1 MTSWLKLYRAA
12 MKKDKEIIDEKIQM
26 GEQEELI
33 QDNPENQN
41 PDENSN
47 DNQPKTD
54 ESAEKI
60 QQLEIEIA
68 EAKDKH
74 LRLFSEFENYR
85 RRTSKERLE
94 LISTANEDLIKSLL
108 PVVDD
113 FVRAKKA
120 FEQSENQDPALDGF
134 LLIYHKLIKTLEQKG
149 LKKMELV
156 EGSEFTTDLH
166 EAITQIPAPKEELKG
181 KIVDVVESG
190 YLLGDKVIRFAK
202 VVIGA

>member
-1 MTSWLKLYRAA
+1 
-12 MKKDKEIIDEKIQM
+12 M

-47 DNQPKTD
+47 DNQSTTD

-68 EAKDKH
+68 EVKDKH
-74 LRLFSEFENYR
+74 LRLFSEFENFR
-85 RRTSKERLE
+85 RRTARERLD
-94 LISTANEDLIKSLL
+94 LISTANEELIKSLL

-113 FVRAKKA
+113 FTRAKKA
-120 FEQSENQDPALDGF
+120 FENSEEKDLALDGF
-134 LLIYHKLIKTLEQKG
+134 LLIYHKLINTLEQKG
-149 LKKMELV
+149 LKKMELE

-166 EAITQIPAPKEELKG
+166 EAITQIPASREELKG
-181 KIVDVVESG
+181 KVVDVVENG
-190 YLLGDKVIRFAK
+190 YLLGDKVIRFAR